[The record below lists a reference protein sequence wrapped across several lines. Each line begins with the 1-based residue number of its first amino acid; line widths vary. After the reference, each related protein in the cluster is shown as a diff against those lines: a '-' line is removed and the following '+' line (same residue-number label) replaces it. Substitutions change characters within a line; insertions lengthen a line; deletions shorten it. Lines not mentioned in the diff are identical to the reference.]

1 MLTHA
6 LPTLLVLFTICVHA
20 GHQPPKVGVVREAFA
35 PHDAQLRPLA
45 SAVAPL
51 GAGRV
56 AVASAIS
63 APAARLLV
71 DEYQRTPEG
80 DYRLSNSSTD
90 LLR

>member
-1 MLTHA
+1 MRVSVYT
-6 LPTLLVLFTICVHA
+6 

-35 PHDAQLRPLA
+35 PHDAQPRPLA

-51 GAGRV
+51 GAGRA

-63 APAARLLV
+63 APAARLIV
-71 DEYQRTPEG
+71 DEYERTAEG
-80 DYRLSNSSTD
+80 DYQLSNSSSD